1 MPSIK
6 SPLTQTD
13 NIKLVREIEVNEL
26 IEQWKNSFDIDIS
39 SEMKNH
45 KSISEYQCNVTG
57 LYFFIPNNVD
67 GSGEFY
73 EALQHFNW
81 YYMPKKW
88 EHQIALKKLKSV
100 SKILEVGCAEGGF
113 IELSTKYGHDSMGIE
128 LNRNA
133 VLKATEKGLPVY
145 EKNLHELASEK
156 ENYYDCVC
164 SFQVLE
170 HISRPKEF
178 IDSCIK
184 LLKPGG
190 KLIFCV
196 PNSDGVLATDY
207 SLLDMPPHH
216 MTRWNKHSFKSLETL
231 FTIKL
236 NSVYYEPLAKYHWD
250 WYLSLV
256 RNKKTPYKILRKI
269 FSAGVASKVYKSVLS
284 LGYNKF
290 IKGHTIYV
298 EFIKSKESVS

>member
-1 MPSIK
+1 MAATK

-13 NIKLVREIEVNEL
+13 NVKLVREIEVNQL
-26 IEQWKNSFDIDIS
+26 IEQWKNSFNIDIKR
-39 SEMKNH
+39 EMKGH
-45 KSISEYQCNVTG
+45 KSISEYQCSVTG
-57 LYFFIPNNVD
+57 LYFFMPNNVD
-67 GSGEFY
+67 GSSEFY
-73 EALQHFNW
+73 EALQHFDW
-81 YYMPKKW
+81 YYMLEKW
-88 EHQIALKKLKSV
+88 EHQITIKKLKPA

-113 IELSTKYGHDSMGIE
+113 IELCTKYGHEATGIE

-133 VLKATEKGLPVY
+133 VLKATKKGLPVY

-156 ENYYDCVC
+156 ENCYDCIC

-207 SLLDMPPHH
+207 SLLDMPP
-216 MTRWNKHSFKSLETL
+216 
-231 FTIKL
+231 
-236 NSVYYEPLAKYHWD
+236 
-250 WYLSLV
+250 
-256 RNKKTPYKILRKI
+256 
-269 FSAGVASKVYKSVLS
+269 
-284 LGYNKF
+284 
-290 IKGHTIYV
+290 
-298 EFIKSKESVS
+298 